1 MGRTRS
7 GPALAMLGPMRCSLI
22 LGTFALLPLLPAQD
36 LAAKVDAL
44 AKPLADAGLAAS
56 LVVGVLDGDTMLV
69 RSYGKVGEN
78 APDGTTLYEIG
89 SVSKVFT
96 GILLADAVTRGVCKL
111 DDPVQSLLP
120 EGVTMPKWEATPVL
134 LWHLST
140 HTSGLP
146 RLPNMKGS
154 DPSDPY
160 AHFDEAKL
168 FAEVGKARVRWE
180 PGSKYEYSNFAVGL
194 LGHLLAKKQGFASFE
209 ALLKERITTPL
220 GMQDTTVALADA
232 QKARMA
238 PPRNADGDAEHL
250 WDLAALAG
258 AGGIRSSVADM
269 LKFARAQFRPAGPL
283 ATLDDVRQPKRSEPS
298 PADALDEPIDLAQ
311 QKRHDGANGIA
322 MGLGWHF
329 ARDGKTRWHNGGTG
343 GFHSYLAVVPGDRR
357 AVCVLSNT
365 TSGLIDQVGERIL
378 QHLYGMAVAPPKVEI
393 PVAVERAQLQRLV
406 GKYRMEQGGA
416 MFTITL
422 DDRGLSAQLTGQQAC
437 RVHAKSPT
445 QFVYRVVDASLTFE
459 LEGDT
464 AKVLVLH
471 QNGEDM
477 KCTRIEAEPAKKQDA
492 K

>member
-1 MGRTRS
+1 MFVRMRRM
-7 GPALAMLGPMRCSLI
+7 LAF
-22 LGTFALLPLLPAQD
+22 GTFLLAPFLPAQD

-56 LVVGVLDGDTMLV
+56 LVVGVIDGDTMLV
-69 RSYGKVGEN
+69 RGYGKVGEN

-120 EGVTMPKWEATPVL
+120 EGVTMPKWEETPVL

-154 DPSDPY
+154 DPNDPY

-180 PGSKYEYSNFAVGL
+180 PSSKYEYSNFAVGL

-209 ALLKERITTPL
+209 ALLKERITKPL
-220 GMQDTTVALADA
+220 GMADTTVVLSDA

-238 PPRNADGDAEHL
+238 PPRNVDGDAEHL

-283 ATLDDVRQPKRSEPS
+283 KLDDLRQPKRSEPS

-311 QKRHDGANGIA
+311 QKRYFDRASGIT

-329 ARDGKTRWHNGGTG
+329 ALGGQTLWHNGGTG
-343 GFHSYLAVVPGDRR
+343 GYHAYLEVVPGDRR

-365 TSGLIDQVGERIL
+365 TSSLIDKVGKSIL
-378 QHLYGMAVAPPKVEI
+378 QHLYGMAVEPPKVEI

-406 GKYRMEQGGA
+406 GKYRVEGTEDGA
-416 MFTITL
+416 TFTITL
-422 DDRGLSAQLTGQQAC
+422 DDRGLLAQVPGEQAC

-445 QFVYRVVDASLTFE
+445 QFVYRVGNASLTFE

-471 QNGEDM
+471 QNGHEM
-477 KCTRIEAEPAKKQDA
+477 VKCTRIEAEPAKKQDA